1 MEIELKASISCIKF
15 KDTISNMI
23 IFTQEGRILGEI
35 FPSGLKRKLFKRRKM
50 AASSMAPESAVS
62 STTVQVLVKHIY
74 DFEPQ

>member
-1 MEIELKASISCIKF
+1 
-15 KDTISNMI
+15 MI
-23 IFTQEGRILGEI
+23 ISQEGVILSEI

-74 DFEPQ
+74 DFEPQWPQEYVKVTLC

>member
-1 MEIELKASISCIKF
+1 
-15 KDTISNMI
+15 MI
-23 IFTQEGRILGEI
+23 IPQEGVILSEI

-74 DFEPQ
+74 DFEPQWPQDVKVPLC